1 MDNPVTHRELEQ
13 FKELME
19 SENDRLKEEND
30 RQNHRIYNLEESIKE
45 ISNLTAATQKLA
57 DNMENMLKV
66 QEQQS
71 NRLAQIES
79 RDGEKWRKAMAYI
92 GTALLGA
99 VLAIVLQ
106 NWIIGYRRRESEETE
121 KDDGYYPNIYCCIS
135 TCLYCYN
142 ASFILHHW
150 CNSRYFMHLCVYSV
164 WRGMRHHGVD

>member
-30 RQNHRIYNLEESIKE
+30 RQNLRINNLEESIKE

-71 NRLAQIES
+71 NRLAQIEN

-92 GTALLGA
+92 ATAILGA
-99 VLAIVLQ
+99 VLAIVFAK
-106 NWIIGYRRRESEETE
+106 IG
-121 KDDGYYPNIYCCIS
+121 
-135 TCLYCYN
+135 L
-142 ASFILHHW
+142 
-150 CNSRYFMHLCVYSV
+150 
-164 WRGMRHHGVD
+164 